1 MADRASK
8 PFDVGP
14 RLAKLQAII
23 QQAGLDAAAFVP
35 GPNIFYLTGVSFHL
49 SERSTILI
57 VPAAGDPAMIIPSLE
72 MPKIVDAEPFPMR
85 FFSYTDSE
93 GAPPA
98 FERACKGLNLSGQ
111 KLGVEGLRM
120 RVLERQLFERYAPG
134 CVVTAAD
141 DALMNLRMHKDQG
154 EIEAM
159 RRAIAL
165 SQKALD
171 STLAQVRPGMTE
183 RQIANILLM
192 ALSEQGSDG
201 NAFEPIV
208 LGGPGS
214 AHPHGMTGDHVIRE
228 GELLLFDFGGTYH
241 GYPADITRTFGV
253 GELDPELVNI
263 YETVKA
269 ANAAGIAA
277 AKPGVAAQKVDRAA
291 RKVITEA
298 GYGEY
303 FIHRAGHGLGL
314 DIHEGPYMAEG
325 NTLILEPGMV
335 FTVEPGIYV
344 PGKGGA
350 RVEDNVVITETGAD
364 VLTTYPRALRIIGR

>member
-1 MADRASK
+1 MVELSSK
-8 PFDVGP
+8 IFDALP

-23 QQAGLDAAAFVP
+23 RQAGLDAAAFVP

-49 SERSTILI
+49 SERPTILI
-57 VPAAGDPAMIIPSLE
+57 VPATGEAAMILPSLE
-72 MPKIVDAEPFPMR
+72 MPKIVDAAPFPMR

-93 GAPPA
+93 GAQPA
-98 FERACKGLNLSGQ
+98 FERACQGLNLSGQ

-120 RVLERQLFERYAPG
+120 RVLEGQLFARYASG

-141 DALMNLRMHKDQG
+141 DVLMKLRLHKDQD

-171 STLAQVRPGMTE
+171 ATLAQIHPGMTE
-183 RQIANILLM
+183 RQIVNILLM

-208 LGGPGS
+208 LSGPGT
-214 AHPHGMTGDHVIRE
+214 AHPHGMTGDRPIRA

-253 GELDPELVNI
+253 GALDPELVTI

-269 ANAAGIAA
+269 ANAAGVAA
-277 AKPGVAAQKVDRAA
+277 AKPGVAAQEVDRAA
-291 RKVITEA
+291 RRVITDA

-303 FIHRAGHGLGL
+303 FIHRTGHGLGL
-314 DIHEGPYMAEG
+314 DIHEGPYMTG
-325 NTLILEPGMV
+325 DNTLILEPGMV

-344 PGKGGA
+344 PGKGGV
-350 RVEDNVVITETGAD
+350 RVEDNVVITATGAD
-364 VLTTYPRALRIIGR
+364 VLTTYPRELRIIGQ